1 MLSSRIPR
9 AGTTLGSWAEGGAE
23 EGKATSPPR
32 ATFHQSC
39 TPLYGVGSFQ
49 KLPHPKSSLL
59 KQARNA
65 ISEIHSPEL
74 RFFNVTKPWDSGLRN
89 LHNAAAWAG
98 VPLSLVHHIISPRL
112 ASVILACSGF
122 ARRVTSRRLLGLGNV
137 GPEVRTAS

>member
-9 AGTTLGSWAEGGAE
+9 AGTTFGSWAEGGAE

-49 KLPHPKSSLL
+49 KLPHPKSSLQ

-74 RFFNVTKPWDSGLRN
+74 RFFNVTKPWDSGVRN
-89 LHNAAAWAG
+89 LHNAAAVG
-98 VPLSLVHHIISPRL
+98 RSSSLTCTSHHITTTGFCDSRVLWFRASRHVSAPPR
-112 ASVILACSGF
+112 
-122 ARRVTSRRLLGLGNV
+122 SRKCG
-137 GPEVRTAS
+137 A